1 MTDNKYVKK
10 FQPGCGSVQTT
21 LKAVGGKWKP
31 LIVFLLSQGTMRFG
45 ELRQNVGNITQK
57 MLTQELREMESDG
70 LVHRKVFPV
79 VPPKVEYSLTA
90 YGRTLE
96 PILKSM
102 AEWGKKHPARA

>member
-10 FQPGCGSVQTT
+10 FHPGCSSVQTT

-57 MLTQELREMESDG
+57 MLTQELREMENDG

-102 AEWGKKHPARA
+102 AEWGKKHPVRS